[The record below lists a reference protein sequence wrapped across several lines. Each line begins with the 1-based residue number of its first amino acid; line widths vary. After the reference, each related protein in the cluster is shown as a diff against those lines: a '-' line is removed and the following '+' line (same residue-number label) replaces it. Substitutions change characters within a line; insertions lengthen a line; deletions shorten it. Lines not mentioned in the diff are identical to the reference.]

1 MILVTSDKKIL
12 TNFAGEILTN
22 SAGEILTG
30 DRCPYRWYRLTVS
43 FDTGDINPNY
53 VPGSSEVWQFGAAS
67 GFSLDSGEIIYYQ
80 GDAVWEYGYWGSYP
94 TALDVRAA
102 WISPDGTTEPPG
114 RYSHSSSVTFCVSE
128 DAGDVNPGLVYRS
141 LVGYDDVAS
150 DSIPAALS
158 AIYPDFYATYNL
170 FEIVIL

>member
-12 TNFAGEILTN
+12 TN
-22 SAGEILTG
+22 SVGEILTG
-30 DRCPYRWYRLTVS
+30 DRCPYKWYRLTVS
-43 FDTGDINPNY
+43 FDTGDINPDY

-94 TALDVRAA
+94 TALDVRTA
-102 WISPDGTTEPPG
+102 WFATDETTPLPG
-114 RYSHSSSVTFCVSE
+114 RTGGVESVIFCVSE
-128 DAGDVNPGLVYRS
+128 DAGDVNPGIVYRFANNE
-141 LVGYDDVAS
+141 DDVAVLGYP
-150 DSIPAALS
+150 PAALT

-170 FEIVIL
+170 EYLN